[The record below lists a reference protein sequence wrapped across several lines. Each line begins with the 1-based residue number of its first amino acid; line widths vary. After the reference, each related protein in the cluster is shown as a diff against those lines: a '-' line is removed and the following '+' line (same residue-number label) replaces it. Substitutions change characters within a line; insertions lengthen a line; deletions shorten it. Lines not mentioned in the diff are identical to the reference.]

1 MAAYPYKIA
10 FRYFF
15 ARSGKTVINRI
26 NRFAF
31 LMVVIAT
38 ASLFI
43 VLSAFEGLKEF
54 GVSFSASFDPDYEIT
69 PEEGKYFIVTD
80 SLLAALREI
89 PEIIAVAPLIEEKVF
104 LSYEEKNQVAFLKG
118 VSPNYTEVVA
128 VEELIALG
136 DWLTFNGAEVV
147 LGFGI
152 AGNLGAGIYD
162 YSSFL
167 KLTVPKKTGGRILGQ
182 NPFNQ
187 ESAVVVGLYQIN
199 EELDKKYVFSQLE
212 FAQKLLAL
220 GSQQYSMLALKTAP
234 NTSKAILFE
243 QIETLFKEG
252 VRVQSRAEQN
262 AALYKMLNMEH
273 LAIYLIFSLV
283 MMIALFNVI
292 GALIMMILDKQ
303 DQLKILY
310 AMGATPQG
318 IHRIFFL
325 LGMLICTLGGGVGLL
340 IGSAL
345 VGLQSVAP
353 FLSVPG
359 TSLPYPVLFEFKN
372 IGLVLLTLL
381 VLGSLSTAWATRG
394 LNKKSGLG
402 RLVESKLV

>member
-1 MAAYPYKIA
+1 
-10 FRYFF
+10 
-15 ARSGKTVINRI
+15 
-26 NRFAF
+26 
-31 LMVVIAT
+31 
-38 ASLFI
+38 
-43 VLSAFEGLKEF
+43 
-54 GVSFSASFDPDYEIT
+54 
-69 PEEGKYFIVTD
+69 
-80 SLLAALREI
+80 
-89 PEIIAVAPLIEEKVF
+89 
-104 LSYEEKNQVAFLKG
+104 
-118 VSPNYTEVVA
+118 
-128 VEELIALG
+128 
-136 DWLTFNGAEVV
+136 
-147 LGFGI
+147 
-152 AGNLGAGIYD
+152 
-162 YSSFL
+162 
-167 KLTVPKKTGGRILGQ
+167 
-182 NPFNQ
+182 
-187 ESAVVVGLYQIN
+187 
-199 EELDKKYVFSQLE
+199 ELDKKYVFSQLE

-310 AMGATPQG
+310 AMGATPKG
-318 IHRIFFL
+318 IHIIFFL

>member
-54 GVSFSASFDPDYEIT
+54 GVSFSASFDPDYEIS

-118 VSPNYTEVVA
+118 VAPNYTEVVA

-310 AMGATPQG
+310 AMGATP
-318 IHRIFFL
+318 
-325 LGMLICTLGGGVGLL
+325 
-340 IGSAL
+340 
-345 VGLQSVAP
+345 
-353 FLSVPG
+353 
-359 TSLPYPVLFEFKN
+359 
-372 IGLVLLTLL
+372 
-381 VLGSLSTAWATRG
+381 
-394 LNKKSGLG
+394 
-402 RLVESKLV
+402 